1 VVRAAARRAPAGRC
15 PARRGRRPARRAAL
29 SGIRRIARAPW
40 HARLSE
46 RRFLRWSARE
56 TGADRFASI
65 GEGSVV
71 YAPALIIGHHL
82 ISVGRDVVVHPG
94 AFLSVVDEHGGRRYD
109 AGLTIGDGVRIGN
122 DVVVACCGRIE
133 IADRVLIADRVFI
146 GDTYHEY
153 RDVERAISDQ
163 GLHDPRPVS
172 IGRGAFLGINSAVL
186 AGVTVGAGAYVGA
199 HAVVTRDVP
208 AHTVVVG
215 NPARAVRRWD
225 GTAWAEVPAAG

>member
-1 VVRAAARRAPAGRC
+1 VAYQRKGR
-15 PARRGRRPARRAAL
+15 PGL
-29 SGIRRIARAPW
+29 SGIRRIARPPW

-56 TGADRFASI
+56 TGSDRFAAM
-65 GEGSVV
+65 GQGSVV
-71 YAPALIIGHHL
+71 YPPALIIGHHL
-82 ISVGRDVVVHPG
+82 IHVGGEVVVHPG
-94 AFLSVVDEHGGRRYD
+94 AFLSVVDEHAGRRYE
-109 AGLTIGDGVRIGN
+109 AMLRIGNGVRIGH
-122 DVVVACCGRIE
+122 DAVIACCGEIE

-153 RDVERAISDQ
+153 RDAERAVMDQ

-172 IGRGAFLGINSAVL
+172 IGPGAFLGVGSAVL

-199 HAVVTRDVP
+199 HAVVVHDVP
-208 AHTVVVG
+208 PHTVVVG

-225 GTAWAEVPAAG
+225 GSAWVEVE

>member
-1 VVRAAARRAPAGRC
+1 V
-15 PARRGRRPARRAAL
+15 
-29 SGIRRIARAPW
+29 
-40 HARLSE
+40 
-46 RRFLRWSARE
+46 RWSARE
-56 TGADRFASI
+56 TGSDRFATM

-71 YAPALIIGHHL
+71 YPPALIIGHRL
-82 ISVGRDVVVHPG
+82 ITVGREVVVHPG
-94 AFLSVVDEHGGRRYD
+94 AFLSIVDEHAGRRYD
-109 AGLTIGDGVRIGN
+109 ARLVIGDGVRIGN
-122 DVVVACCGRIE
+122 DVVIACCGRIE

-153 RDVERAISDQ
+153 RDVEQAVLDQ

-186 AGVTVGAGAYVGA
+186 PGVTVGEGAYVGA
-199 HAVVTRDVP
+199 HSVVVADVP

-225 GTAWAEVPAAG
+225 GSAWVDVPATG